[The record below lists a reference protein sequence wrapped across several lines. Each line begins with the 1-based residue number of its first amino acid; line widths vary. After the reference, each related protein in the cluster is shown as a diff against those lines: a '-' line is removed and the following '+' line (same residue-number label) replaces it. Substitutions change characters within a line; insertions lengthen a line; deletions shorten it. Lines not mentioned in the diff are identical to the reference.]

1 MGSCLR
7 SLQKELNKRGIMARE
22 INMDTMRQNF
32 WAESIKKET
41 QLRRSWYSTH
51 QSKEQST
58 KSMEN
63 SNQILQRRAS
73 KLRAFVP
80 KAVDRKIEGYNEN
93 ETEVKLPELKRT
105 PDKVGKCAEI
115 MHPVDNSV
123 RGRLYNGI
131 TREGLG
137 RHDYLKK
144 RRELHPDDKY
154 TYQLCSSW
162 DYGWEMPQ
170 ENLPTAKRGRT
181 RIVRDTFYKRY
192 GIFYDPID
200 V

>member
-1 MGSCLR
+1 MGVVEGAFEQR
-7 SLQKELNKRGIMARE
+7 STRDIIIMARE

-41 QLRRSWYSTH
+41 QMRRSWYSTH

-93 ETEVKLPELKRT
+93 ETEVKLPELLRNAHRT
-105 PDKVGKCAEI
+105 KWRNAPI
-115 MHPVDNSV
+115 
-123 RGRLYNGI
+123 
-131 TREGLG
+131 
-137 RHDYLKK
+137 
-144 RRELHPDDKY
+144 
-154 TYQLCSSW
+154 LCTPS
-162 DYGWEMPQ
+162 
-170 ENLPTAKRGRT
+170 TT
-181 RIVRDTFYKRY
+181 
-192 GIFYDPID
+192 
-200 V
+200 